1 MTVDSAELE
10 RLEDLF
16 ENASVGFAL
25 TDPAGNLLRR
35 NRAFGLLTG
44 SAPRD
49 AGGGPTPLAHY
60 FARPDLPGWLIGM
73 LTQNQPVT
81 DEPAV
86 LNGLDG
92 RQRQVIV
99 DATARTG
106 SDGRLEA
113 VRWVLRP
120 QLDGATPSL
129 DDGENDA
136 VRWARA
142 VSPASDLRVDLSS
155 LSEPEAEARLREL
168 EDFFQNVPAAIH
180 LIGLRGIVLR
190 ANRLDLAVAGHS
202 AHPES
207 YLGHHVKPYYADQT
221 VLEDLFGFWDKGN
234 PIVNFRSRLVG
245 ASGAD
250 LGVVIF
256 SNSRIVDG
264 QFRNTR
270 CVVFPDPDQSAPPT
284 ATRRFRWPAAPL
296 FAGAAATPV
305 QKG

>member
-1 MTVDSAELE
+1 MTSENAELD

-25 TDPAGNLLRR
+25 SDPAGNLLRR

-44 SAPRD
+44 GGPRD
-49 AGGGPTPLAHY
+49 TAQHPASLAHY
-60 FARPDLPGWLIGM
+60 FADADLPGRLIGS
-73 LTQNQPVT
+73 LARDRAVA
-81 DEPAV
+81 DEPA
-86 LNGLDG
+86 LLSGLDG
-92 RQRQVIV
+92 QQRQAIV

-106 SDGRLEA
+106 VDGRLEA

-120 QLDGATPSL
+120 RLDGATPSL
-129 DDGENDA
+129 DESENDA

-142 VSPASDLRVDLSS
+142 VSTGSDLPARLPALSAA
-155 LSEPEAEARLREL
+155 EAEARQREL

-180 LIGLRGIVLR
+180 LIGMRGIVLR

-202 AHPES
+202 TDPER
-207 YLGHHVKPYYADQT
+207 YLGHHVKPYYEDQT
-221 VLEDLFGFWDKGN
+221 VLEDLFGFWDRGS
-234 PIVNFRSRLVG
+234 PIVNFRSRLIG
-245 ASGAD
+245 ASGGR

-270 CVVFPDPDQSAPPT
+270 CVVFPDVDQSAPPT
-284 ATRRFRWPAAPL
+284 ATRMFRWPAAPL
-296 FAGAAATPV
+296 PAGAAATSV
-305 QKG
+305 RKG